1 MFYQRICHLNMQYK
15 KVYGIRAPAGSV
27 SRVREILRV
36 MNSSPMLD
44 VELTL
49 EKKKKSLWY
58 PGAKIYFP
66 KKYSPNFTV
75 KIKGKTRFYVL
86 NLLLLIIIN
95 SLHKKESPPIKKIY
109 QKVAEHRLQLIL
121 DPKNYNLINGKA
133 LNQVFYLR
141 KRNIELSGKCLLL
154 SQE

>member
-49 EKKKKSLWY
+49 EKKKKVY
-58 PGAKIYFP
+58 GIQVP
-66 KKYSPNFTV
+66 KSTF
-75 KIKGKTRFYVL
+75 
-86 NLLLLIIIN
+86 
-95 SLHKKESPPIKKIY
+95 
-109 QKVAEHRLQLIL
+109 Q
-121 DPKNYNLINGKA
+121 
-133 LNQVFYLR
+133 
-141 KRNIELSGKCLLL
+141 RNILQILL
-154 SQE
+154 

>member
-49 EKKKKSLWY
+49 GKKKKKVY
-58 PGAKIYFP
+58 GIQVP
-66 KKYSPNFTV
+66 KSTF
-75 KIKGKTRFYVL
+75 
-86 NLLLLIIIN
+86 
-95 SLHKKESPPIKKIY
+95 
-109 QKVAEHRLQLIL
+109 Q
-121 DPKNYNLINGKA
+121 
-133 LNQVFYLR
+133 
-141 KRNIELSGKCLLL
+141 RNILQILL
-154 SQE
+154 

>member
-49 EKKKKSLWY
+49 GKKKKKFMVS
-58 PGAKIYFP
+58 
-66 KKYSPNFTV
+66 
-75 KIKGKTRFYVL
+75 RCQ
-86 NLLLLIIIN
+86 NLLSKEIFSKFYCKDQRKSKILCTEFVTIN
-95 SLHKKESPPIKKIY
+95 HN
-109 QKVAEHRLQLIL
+109 QLT
-121 DPKNYNLINGKA
+121 
-133 LNQVFYLR
+133 
-141 KRNIELSGKCLLL
+141 S
-154 SQE
+154 